1 MGKLNII
8 EKSSNTLRVSTLAPI
23 NQLKLT
29 TMTTAT
35 MQNRTLQNHIKHSKG
50 SKTVCVTTCLN
61 FFNIPFDSY
70 HYTSSDRNRDTYKSV
85 LRRFGWSVRSKKS
98 EFKALKS
105 ITMTQLRRNMK
116 KSIYSCSD
124 YFIVHGY
131 QSKVG
136 HLMVLNGNGETVID
150 TAEGSK
156 WRIAGVSIVE
166 PQVEPVATPEVVAYN
181 NLSEAKNAIYLKYC
195 NS

>member
-35 MQNRTLQNHIKHSKG
+35 MQNRTLQNHINHGKG

-61 FFNIPFDSY
+61 FFNIPFDAY
-70 HYTSSDRNRDTYKSV
+70 HYTSSDRDIFTYKNV

-131 QSKVG
+131 QSKAG

-166 PQVEPVATPEVVAYN
+166 PQVEPVATPEVWQ
-181 NLSEAKNAIYLKYC
+181 
-195 NS
+195 